1 MNTDK
6 IQEEIEKIHKEFNKA
21 YQHLNELL
29 KLFVFK
35 GFYGSPIIILNNDMD
50 FILQYDGHYLPVSE
64 ALQIMKEGGY
74 IIPDEFY
81 SKEFL

>member
-6 IQEEIEKIHKEFNKA
+6 IQEEIENIHKEFNNA
-21 YQHLNELL
+21 QQHLNELL
-29 KLFVFK
+29 NLFVFK
-35 GFYGSPIIILNNDMD
+35 GFYGRPTIILNNDMD
-50 FILQYDGHYLPVSE
+50 FIMQYDGHFLPVSE
-64 ALQIMKEGGY
+64 ALQSMKEDGY